1 MLRAETVHPADLDPA
16 DAASWRA
23 LCAAQPEFY
32 SPLLG
37 PDFTL
42 AVARVRKDVRVAI
55 WRNQG
60 KPVAFLPHHHRP
72 GGFARPVGAP
82 LSDYHALVAERGFDV
97 PRALA
102 EANIAAFRFV
112 SLVDPQGAF
121 ATQSTTERQAYR
133 IALETTAEAY
143 LEALRAAS
151 AKRFKNYRRLD
162 HKLDREVGELRVVAP
177 DDSRE
182 AFDTLLTW
190 KRDQLVRTN
199 ALNFLRPTWTR
210 DLLSALFEMKTGDFR
225 GLMVNL
231 YAGERLVGG
240 HFGVRMGSIYHP
252 WIASMDP
259 ELAAWSPGQIFLSR
273 AISAMPELGL
283 TIYDLGPG
291 HEHYK
296 KPYALTSHPVFEGLA
311 AAESM
316 GGRAAR
322 ASDRAWTLVGSERWE
337 TMNLVRRRLDAIAT
351 LEQSLA
357 GRAASLA
364 SAVMSHTLRRGATE
378 EAA

>member
-1 MLRAETVHPADLDPA
+1 MLRAETVHPAKLDPA
-16 DAASWRA
+16 DAAAWRA
-23 LCAAQPEFY
+23 LCAAHPEFY

-42 AVARVRKDVRVAI
+42 AVAQVRKDVRVAI
-55 WRNQG
+55 WREQDR
-60 KPVAFLPHHHRP
+60 PVAFLPHHHRP
-72 GGFARPVGAP
+72 GGFARPIGAP
-82 LSDYHALVAERGFDV
+82 LSDYHAIVAERGFDV

-102 EANIAAFRFV
+102 EANIAAYRFV
-112 SLVDPQGAF
+112 SLVDPHGAF
-121 ATQSTTERQAYR
+121 GSTTERQAYR
-133 IALETTAEAY
+133 IELETTAEDY
-143 LEALRAAS
+143 LEALRGAS

-162 HKLDREVGELRVVAP
+162 HKLDREVGELRIVAP

-182 AFDTLLTW
+182 AFETLLTW
-190 KRDQLVRTN
+190 KREQLVRTN
-199 ALNFLRPTWTR
+199 ALNFLRPAWTR

-225 GLMVNL
+225 GLTVNL
-231 YAGERLVGG
+231 YAGDRLVGG

-259 ELAAWSPGQIFLSR
+259 DMAAWSPGQIFLSR
-273 AISAMPELGL
+273 AISAMPALGL

-296 KPYALTSHPVFEGLA
+296 KPYALNSHPVFEGLA
-311 AAESM
+311 VAESM
-316 GGRAAR
+316 SGRAAL
-322 ASDRAWTLVGSERWE
+322 ASDRAWALVGSERWE

-357 GRAASLA
+357 GRASSLVTT
-364 SAVMSHTLRRGATE
+364 VMSHTLRRGATE